1 LGKKK
6 SPWFK
11 LIAGLVV
18 IIFFGQSCA
27 VIGPKYQK
35 VPVTSNPPQAKITVD
50 NKLVGQTPVNIKLR
64 RNEEHLIRI
73 EMDGYEPA
81 EIVVSP
87 ATGDEKSVGSA
98 VMAGIPLTLIGM
110 TFGVLMSL
118 LFAPHNEVDH
128 VDAAW
133 VWGGAAVG
141 AIPGIYIMVS
151 SYKTRLEPERVY
163 VLLKKAGESGHGSAE
178 CGSEPGLVQRIEIS
192 AEQLSSVNWISISIE
207 NK

>member
-1 LGKKK
+1 MAATSKRRKGWYK
-6 SPWFK
+6 S
-11 LIAGLVV
+11 IAGLLV
-18 IIFFGQSCA
+18 IVFFGQSCA

-50 NKLVGQTPVNIKLR
+50 DKFVGQTPVNLKLR
-64 RNEEHLIRI
+64 KNEEHLIRI

-87 ATGDEKSVGSA
+87 ATGDKKSVGSA

-151 SYKTRLEPERVY
+151 SYQTQLQPQRVY
-163 VLLKKAGESGHGSAE
+163 VLLKKAEEGDQSPASGSGA
-178 CGSEPGLVQRIEIS
+178 VQRLEIS
-192 AEQLSSVNWISISIE
+192 TEELSSVNWISISIE
-207 NK
+207 KK

>member
-87 ATGDEKSVGSA
+87 ATGDEKFVGSA

-110 TFGVLMSL
+110 TF
-118 LFAPHNEVDH
+118 
-128 VDAAW
+128 
-133 VWGGAAVG
+133 
-141 AIPGIYIMVS
+141 
-151 SYKTRLEPERVY
+151 
-163 VLLKKAGESGHGSAE
+163 
-178 CGSEPGLVQRIEIS
+178 
-192 AEQLSSVNWISISIE
+192 
-207 NK
+207 

>member
-1 LGKKK
+1 MKKKK
-6 SPWFK
+6 SSWFK
-11 LIAGLVV
+11 LIAGSVV
-18 IIFFGQSCA
+18 IVFFGQSCA

-50 NKLVGQTPVNIKLR
+50 DKFVGQTPVNLKLR
-64 RNEEHLIRI
+64 KNEEHLIRI

-87 ATGDEKSVGSA
+87 ATGDKESVGSA
-98 VMAGIPLTLIGM
+98 VTAGVPITLIGM
-110 TFGVLMSL
+110 AFGALISL
-118 LFAPHNEVDH
+118 LAAPRNEADH

-133 VWGGAAVG
+133 VLGGMAVG

-151 SYKTRLEPERVY
+151 SYQTQLQPQRVY
-163 VLLKKAGESGHGSAE
+163 VLLKKAAEGDQSSASESGA
-178 CGSEPGLVQRIEIS
+178 VQRLEIS
-192 AEQLSSVNWISISIE
+192 TKELSSVNWISIAVE

>member
-1 LGKKK
+1 MTATSKRRKGWYK
-6 SPWFK
+6 S
-11 LIAGLVV
+11 IAGLLV
-18 IIFFGQSCA
+18 IVFFGQSCA

-50 NKLVGQTPVNIKLR
+50 DKFVGQTPVNLKLR
-64 RNEEHLIRI
+64 KNEEHLIRI

-98 VMAGIPLTLIGM
+98 VVAGVPLTLIGM
-110 TFGVLMSL
+110 AFGALVSL
-118 LFAPHNEVDH
+118 LAAPRNEVDH

-133 VWGGAAVG
+133 VWGGIAVG

-151 SYKTRLEPERVY
+151 SYQTQLQPQRVY
-163 VLLKKAGESGHGSAE
+163 VLLKKAAEGGQSSASGSGA
-178 CGSEPGLVQRIEIS
+178 VQRLEIS
-192 AEQLSSVNWISISIE
+192 TEELSSVKWISIYID

>member
-1 LGKKK
+1 MGKKK

-18 IIFFGQSCA
+18 IVFFGQSCA

-50 NKLVGQTPVNIKLR
+50 NKFVGQTPVNIKLR

-163 VLLKKAGESGHGSAE
+163 VLLKKAGESGQGSAE

>member
-1 LGKKK
+1 MGKKK